1 MDRQTLSELPALV
14 AVARAKSFT
23 KAAAQLSVSP
33 SALSQTVRALEQRLG
48 LRLLVRTTRSVSVTD
63 AGQQLLESVAPLLE
77 QIDAEV
83 AQVKSLKDSPAGTIR
98 ITSVEHAAD
107 TVLWPVVKALAA
119 QYPDISFEIS
129 ADYGLKDI
137 VAEGFHAGVRLG
149 EQVAPG
155 MIARR
160 ISPDLQMVVVASP
173 DYLEQHGEPKHP
185 SDLVKHRCVN
195 LRLPTHGGQL
205 PWLFRNKKKEMNVRV
220 EGRLVFNTLAPILD
234 AVRHHL
240 GLAYTVGDTVE
251 HELESGEL
259 TQVLSD
265 WTPTV
270 PGYHLY
276 FPDRRH
282 HPAAFQLLLDQL
294 SAGLR

>member
-1 MDRQTLSELPALV
+1 MDRQTLGELPAFV
-14 AVARAKSFT
+14 AVAHAKSFT

-77 QIDAEV
+77 QMDAEV
-83 AQVKSLKDSPAGTIR
+83 AQVRSLKDSPAGTIR
-98 ITSVEHAAD
+98 ITSVEHAAE
-107 TVLWPVVKALAA
+107 TVLWPAVRALAA
-119 QYPDISFEIS
+119 QYPDISFEIR
-129 ADYGLKDI
+129 ADYGLRDI

-149 EQVAPG
+149 EHVAPG

-160 ISPDLQMVVVASP
+160 IGPDLQMVVVATP
-173 DYLEQHGEPKHP
+173 DYLQQHGAPKHP
-185 SDLVKHRCVN
+185 SELVQHRCVN

-205 PWLFRNKKKEMNVRV
+205 PWLFRKSNKEMNVRV
-220 EGRLVFNTLAPILD
+220 EGRLIFNTLAPILD
-234 AVRHHL
+234 AARQHL
-240 GLAYTVGDTVE
+240 GLAYTILDTVKGE
-251 HELESGEL
+251 IDSGAL
-259 TQVLSD
+259 VQVLTD

-294 SAGLR
+294 SAGQP